1 MQVYTFI
8 RKSTLPIMCLS
19 CQGVDYRLRLSDIPF
34 PVRSC
39 PDMSCPELFYW
50 QALLRRLHRNVHM
63 SVPASVGIPVSVCS
77 MPTILSES
85 IHLLGVHT
93 NSHWATLYTTR
104 HRAIH
109 RHTEIKVSRKYA
121 SRSKGRSATVQN
133 RLTHAALPNVN
144 SAEQLC
150 PAGVCHAKESPT
162 VSVLVSSAV

>member
-1 MQVYTFI
+1 MHNEKQIAGLHRKWNAKGSPRVAKCLEVYQAMQVYTFN
-8 RKSTLPIMCLS
+8 RKSTLSIMCLS
-19 CQGVDYRLRLSDIPF
+19 CQGVDYRLRLVFSCGLTSVPFPSFGYPF

-50 QALLRRLHRNVHM
+50 QALLRRLHRNVPM

-85 IHLLGVHT
+85 IHLLGVHA

-121 SRSKGRSATVQN
+121 IIRK
-133 RLTHAALPNVN
+133 
-144 SAEQLC
+144 
-150 PAGVCHAKESPT
+150 
-162 VSVLVSSAV
+162 